1 MTWRDGLRAVP
12 ISDEVESIMHEARRE
27 MLNPRQRA
35 AAGDDPESQLHSKIN
50 SGPDTWDFFNLE

>member
-1 MTWRDGLRAVP
+1 
-12 ISDEVESIMHEARRE
+12 MHEARRE

-35 AAGDDPESQLHSKIN
+35 VAGDDPKSQLHSKIN